1 MEFIY
6 TAKTD
11 KNEVSSGKIQAQN
24 EKQAINSLQKQGL
37 FVLEL
42 KTEHQESTQKISFSF
57 RKKVSLK
64 DKIIF
69 TKQLSMMVKGGL
81 PLVEAL
87 NALKEQTE
95 NQVFREAIIQI
106 TDEVRGGIALSKAL
120 EKHPK
125 IFPKLYVS
133 VTASGEQSG
142 KLDQVLER
150 LADQLQKDYD
160 LITKVKA
167 AITYPIVI
175 VCALLG
181 VVVLML
187 VFVVPQLKGIFSE
200 MGVQLPIFTRIL
212 LGTSDFV
219 IRFWYIVII
228 VITGLYL
235 AIRYWGKTPR
245 GRLSIDKFKI
255 TMPIFGQLSRKIYMA
270 RFTRTMATLVS
281 SGLPM
286 LRILETVKEVVGNQV
301 YKMAFEGI
309 SQDVE
314 SGVTLSVALRKQK
327 IFPPM
332 ISQMVAVG
340 EKSGKIDEILLHL
353 ANFYD
358 KEVDASTSALASMI
372 EPILIVIIGAGV
384 GAAIAAVILPIYSLV
399 NVI

>member
-6 TAKTD
+6 TAKTN

-24 EKQAINSLQKQGL
+24 KKQAINTLQKQGL

-42 KTEHQESTQKISFSF
+42 KAEHQEMTQKISFNL

-69 TKQLSMMVKGGL
+69 TKQLAMMVKGGL

-120 EKHPK
+120 EKHPN
-125 IFPKLYVS
+125 IFPKLYIS

-167 AITYPIVI
+167 AITYPIII

-187 VFVVPQLKGIFSE
+187 VFVVPQLKSIFSE
-200 MGVQLPIFTRIL
+200 MGVELPIFTRIL

-219 IRFWYIVII
+219 IHFWYIVII
-228 VITGLYL
+228 VIIGLYL
-235 AIRYWGKTPR
+235 AIRYWGKTPG
-245 GRLSIDKFKI
+245 GRLSIDTFKI
-255 TMPIFGQLSRKIYMA
+255 KVPIFGQLSRKIYMA
-270 RFTRTMATLVS
+270 RFTRTMATLVA

-327 IFPPM
+327 VFPPM
-332 ISQMVAVG
+332 ISQMIAVG

-358 KEVDASTSALASMI
+358 KEVEASTAALASMI
-372 EPILIVIIGAGV
+372 EPILIIIIGAGV

>member
-24 EKQAINSLQKQGL
+24 EKQAINTLQKQGL

-42 KTEHQESTQKISFSF
+42 EASHQEITQKFSFSF

-69 TKQLSMMVKGGL
+69 TKQLAMMIKGGL

-95 NQVFREAIIQI
+95 NQVFREAIVQI
-106 TDEVRGGIALSKAL
+106 TDEVRGGVALSKAL

-125 IFPKLYVS
+125 IFDKLYVS
-133 VTASGEQSG
+133 VTSSGEQSG

-228 VITGLYL
+228 VIIGLYL

-255 TMPIFGQLSRKIYMA
+255 KVPIFGQLSRKIYMA

-314 SGVTLSVALRKQK
+314 SGVTLSVAIKKQK

-332 ISQMVAVG
+332 ISQMISVG

-358 KEVDASTSALASMI
+358 KEVEASTSALASMI

>member
-1 MEFIY
+1 MEFVY

-11 KNEVSSGKIQAQN
+11 KNEVSSGKVQAQN
-24 EKQAINSLQKQGL
+24 EKQAINNLQKQGL

-42 KTEHQESTQKISFSF
+42 KAEHAEITQKISFNF
-57 RKKVSLK
+57 RRKVSLK

-69 TKQLSMMVKGGL
+69 TKQLAMMVKGGL

-87 NALKEQTE
+87 NALQEQTE
-95 NQVFREAIIQI
+95 NQIFHEAINEI

-219 IRFWYIVII
+219 VRFWYIVII
-228 VITGLYL
+228 VIIGLYL
-235 AIRYWGKTPR
+235 AIRYWGKTPG
-245 GRLSIDKFKI
+245 GRLSIDTFKI
-255 TMPIFGQLSRKIYMA
+255 KVPIFGQLSRKIYMA

-286 LRILETVKEVVGNQV
+286 LGILETVKEVVGNQV

-309 SQDVE
+309 SLDVE

-358 KEVDASTSALASMI
+358 KEVEASTSALASMI